1 MEISS
6 RSKMDVNLTNEDY
19 YLLTAEK
26 KLRKIIEEEKC
37 RNIKLICFAL
47 ILCGSAIL
55 IITFGHIFL
64 SYTFY
69 DYEV

>member
-1 MEISS
+1 
-6 RSKMDVNLTNEDY
+6 MDVNLTNEDY

-26 KLRKIIEEEKC
+26 IIEEEKC
-37 RNIKLICFAL
+37 RNMKLICFAL
-47 ILCGSAIL
+47 LLCGSAIL

>member
-1 MEISS
+1 M
-6 RSKMDVNLTNEDY
+6 TNEDY

-26 KLRKIIEEEKC
+26 KLRKIIDEEKSK
-37 RNIKLICFAL
+37 NMKLVCFAL
-47 ILCGSAIL
+47 LLCGSAIL

>member
-1 MEISS
+1 
-6 RSKMDVNLTNEDY
+6 MDVNLTNEDY

-37 RNIKLICFAL
+37 RNRKLICFAL

-55 IITFGHIFL
+55 IITLGHTFL

>member
-1 MEISS
+1 
-6 RSKMDVNLTNEDY
+6 MDVNLTNEDY

-37 RNIKLICFAL
+37 RNRKLICFAL